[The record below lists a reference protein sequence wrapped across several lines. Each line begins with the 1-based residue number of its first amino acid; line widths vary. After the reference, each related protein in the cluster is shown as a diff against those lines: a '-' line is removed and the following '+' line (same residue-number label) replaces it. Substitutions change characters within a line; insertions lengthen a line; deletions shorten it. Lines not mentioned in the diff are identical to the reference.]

1 MGAIFKKL
9 FSKKK
14 VIFWLAFSVLYLALV
29 ITANILANKFGSLI
43 NGVLGGERAI
53 IEKSSYHRLY
63 QPDFEDKKATLANGN
78 SVTQEI
84 CEEGMVLLKND
95 KKDGNYALPLKPA
108 NEGDKIK
115 VSIFGKNSVNLVYGG
130 SGSAAPTQSVPCKT
144 IYDSLN
150 EELGFECNLALK
162 EFYSDKKRS
171 GDGRSENPD
180 MEHGDSI
187 PLLKTG
193 ETPIENYGA
202 DLTETY
208 ANYNDAALVV
218 FSRIA
223 GENWDL
229 PRTAEDNLI
238 SRHYL
243 ELDNNERALL
253 DHVCSFNFKH
263 VIVLFNGSNNI
274 DMAFLKFPSDPAYH
288 EKIDGAMLIGSPGAT
303 GIMALGRILKG
314 DVNPSGHLTDT
325 IYTSYH
331 EDPTWQNFGD
341 NSSYKNYPDK
351 DAMSETDFKKAI
363 KALPYG
369 DSYIQDGEGLKPYFM
384 VAYEEGIY
392 MGYRYYETRYAEMA
406 KVDQAAADE
415 WYNSHVLYPFG
426 YGLSYVGQNEYG
438 LNNFEQVVVNKAA
451 LEAADLTKDPFTVQV
466 NVTNNGAVKGKQVV
480 QIYASAPYKSGKI
493 EKAHKVLVGFA
504 KTDDL
509 EPGATTAEPLEITI
523 TPYDFASF
531 DTEDLNENGYKCYEL
546 DKGDYNFYVSEN
558 AHDDGIKFTKNT
570 ASDIIYEN
578 DPVTGTAI
586 QQQFF
591 KTKTE
596 KEYLEKFL
604 QQELSRSFLSTEDI
618 INDPRFPRMPTV
630 SDRTVDE
637 KFILKEDRYTTD
649 NPEDLGNMPLTNQP
663 VTLKLE
669 DMVGKDY
676 DDPDWE
682 VFLNQLKTSEM
693 TDLFNKGMY
702 ATEKLPRV
710 GVPKTLSCDGPT
722 GLVAFMGTPEVYGT
736 CYYCSECLVAQ
747 TYNVKLAE
755 KQGNAIG
762 NEALFGDQRSG
773 GSHLPYTGWY
783 SPGVNLHR
791 SPFSGRNTEYYSEDP
806 FISGKMAARVI
817 EKSQEKGVYTTIKH
831 FALNEQETHRSNNG
845 QNYWVKEQAIREL
858 YLKPFEIAI
867 KEGKSLGLMSSFT
880 RIGQRWCGGSYPL
893 LTKILRNEWGFKGTV
908 ICDFHTDAYMDSKQM
923 AYAGGD
929 LNLTGTKYWSPNVNE
944 PEDVNVLRRAAHNNL
959 YALANSNAMNQKI
972 LGYKLPL
979 WRELVYIGE
988 AGVGVLFLAWGF
1000 LVIFMTLRNKGG
1012 KKAKKGGEEAVEGE
1026 VVNEEKAEATEQRI
1040 RKIKRRGNPLLFYY
1054 SVNYLLPSNGLKYCW
1069 IFSARISLSKYPTVS
1084 MTCSLV
1090 SMSTAT

>member
-1 MGAIFKKL
+1 MGFLKILKKL

-14 VIFWLAFSVLYLALV
+14 VIFWAAFSVLFIGVL
-29 ITANILANKFGSLI
+29 ITANILANKFGALI

-53 IEKSSYHRLY
+53 IEKESYHKLY
-63 QPDFEDKKATLANGN
+63 KPDFEDKKATLENGN
-78 SVTQEI
+78 KVTQEI

-108 NEGDKIK
+108 TEGAKIK

-162 EFYSDKKRS
+162 DFYSNKKLS
-171 GDGRSENPD
+171 GDGRSENPE

-187 PLLKTG
+187 PVLKTG
-193 ETPIENYGA
+193 ETPVSSYGS
-202 DLTETY
+202 DLTDTY
-208 ANYNDAALVV
+208 AQYNDAALVV

-229 PRTAEDNLI
+229 PRTAADNLLT
-238 SRHYL
+238 RHYL
-243 ELDNNERALL
+243 ELDDNERALL
-253 DHVCSFNFKH
+253 DHVCSYNFKH
-263 VIVLFNGSNNI
+263 VIILFNGSNNI
-274 DMAFLKFPSDPAYH
+274 DMGFLKFPTDPAYH

-325 IYTSYH
+325 IYTRYH

-341 NSSYKNYPDK
+341 NSSYQNYPDK
-351 DAMSETDFKKAI
+351 STMTDTQYKDAL
-363 KALPYG
+363 KALTYG
-369 DSYIQDGEGLKPYFM
+369 DAYIQEGEGLKPYFS
-384 VAYEEGIY
+384 VSYEEGIY
-392 MGYRYYETRYAEMA
+392 LGYRYYETRYAEMA
-406 KVDQAAADE
+406 ATDQAAADD

-426 YGLSYVGQNEYG
+426 YGLSYTE
-438 LNNFEQVVVNKAA
+438 FEQVIVNKTE
-451 LEAADLTKDPFTVQV
+451 LEAADLTAEPFTVKV
-466 NVTNNGAVKGKQVV
+466 NVTNTGAVKGKQVV
-480 QIYASAPYKSGKI
+480 QVYASAPYYAGKI
-493 EKAHKVLVGFA
+493 EKSHKVLVGFA
-504 KTDDL
+504 KTEEL
-509 EPGATTAEPLEITI
+509 AAGATTAEPLEIKI

-531 DTEDLNENGYKCYEL
+531 DTEDANDNSNKGYDL
-546 DKGDYNFYVSEN
+546 DAGNYDFYVSEN
-558 AHDDGIKFTKNT
+558 VHDDGQKFSKNLSNT
-570 ASDIIYEN
+570 IAFGN
-578 DPVTGTAI
+578 DPMTGTKVSPL
-586 QQQFF
+586 FF
-591 KTKTE
+591 TSTTDKTN
-596 KEYLEKFL
+596 LEKFL
-604 QQELSRSFLSTEDI
+604 QQELSRSFMSIEDI
-618 INDPRFPRMPTV
+618 NDDPRFPKMPTV
-630 SDRTVDE
+630 GDRTVDE
-637 KFILKEDRYTTD
+637 RFINKEDRYTTD
-649 NPEDLGNMPLTNQP
+649 NPEDLSTMPLTGQQ

-762 NEALFGDQRSG
+762 NEALFGDQRSS

-845 QNYWVKEQAIREL
+845 QNYWVREQAIREL

-893 LTKILRNEWGFKGTV
+893 LTKVLRNEWGFRGTV

-929 LNLTGTKYWSPNVNE
+929 LNLTGTKYWSPNTNE

-972 LGYKLPL
+972 LGYKLPV
-979 WRELVYIGE
+979 WRELLYIGE
-988 AGVGVLFLAWGF
+988 AGVGVLFLAWGA
-1000 LVIFMTLRNKGG
+1000 LVIIMTLRSKGDGKG
-1012 KKAKKGGEEAVEGE
+1012 KKAKKGKVEEEAPA
-1026 VVNEEKAEATEQRI
+1026 EEKVEAAEQR
-1040 RKIKRRGNPLLFYY
+1040 
-1054 SVNYLLPSNGLKYCW
+1054 
-1069 IFSARISLSKYPTVS
+1069 
-1084 MTCSLV
+1084 
-1090 SMSTAT
+1090 